1 MLILKD
7 RDLQRLREEY
17 ITATIEN
24 MSQQQIVA
32 YLRQILHNEISH
44 STGEELAK
52 KIVKR
57 FGESFYEGLSEEIFY
72 GEGEYIKSHK

>member
-1 MLILKD
+1 MTLQNAISDMLILNG

-17 ITATIEN
+17 ITATVES
-24 MSQQQIVA
+24 MSQQQIRA

-52 KIVKR
+52 KITNK
-57 FGESFYEGLSEEIFY
+57 FGEAFYEDLTADIV
-72 GEGEYIKSHK
+72 KD

>member
-1 MLILKD
+1 MDAISDMLILKD

-52 KIVKR
+52 KITSK
-57 FGESFYEGLSEEIFY
+57 FGQSFYEELTSDIV
-72 GEGEYIKSHK
+72 KD

>member
-1 MLILKD
+1 MLILNG

-17 ITATIEN
+17 ITATVEN
-24 MSQQQIVA
+24 MSQEQIRA

-52 KIVKR
+52 KIVSK
-57 FGESFYEGLSEEIFY
+57 FGESFYQGLAEEIFY

>member
-52 KIVKR
+52 
-57 FGESFYEGLSEEIFY
+57 ED
-72 GEGEYIKSHK
+72 H

>member
-52 KIVKR
+52 KITSNVRSVAFTKELTR
-57 FGESFYEGLSEEIFY
+57 DLREGLNI
-72 GEGEYIKSHK
+72 

>member
-52 KIVKR
+52 KITSNASVRPFTK
-57 FGESFYEGLSEEIFY
+57 ELTEEIFY
-72 GEGEYIKSHK
+72 GEGLNI